1 MDSKRC
7 GSGIQKLT
15 SAVGAAAAIDLR
27 SDTVTQPTA
36 AMRRAMTEAV
46 VGDDV
51 FGEDPTINAL
61 EEEAAQ
67 RLGKEA
73 ALFVASGTMGNLV
86 ALLTHCEAGDEVLV
100 GDQAH
105 IFQREVGAA
114 ARVAGLMISTL
125 PNESDGGF
133 DPEHVRQMVRGS
145 DLHEPRTRLLTLEN
159 THNYLGG
166 VVLSVARTRALADV
180 AQEMGLRT
188 HLDGARIFNAA
199 MAEDVSAAELAASC
213 DSVGFCLSKGLAAPV
228 GSLLCGEALFIERAR
243 KYRKMLGGGM
253 RQAGVLAAAGLVAL
267 REMVSRLAAD
277 HVNAR
282 RLARG
287 FAELG
292 LPVDVES
299 VQTNIVVVP
308 VPGGDGRTFQ
318 RALADRGVLAT
329 VISGGRVRFVTHYG
343 IEERDVDEVLSRV
356 ETVLSER
363 LVKAV
368 AE

>member
-1 MDSKRC
+1 M
-7 GSGIQKLT
+7 T
-15 SAVGAAAAIDLR
+15 SAVGPAVAIDLR
-27 SDTVTQPTA
+27 SDTVTQPTP
-36 AMRRAMTEAV
+36 AMRRAMAEAV

-51 FGEDPTINAL
+51 FGEDPTVNAL
-61 EEEAAQ
+61 EMEAAR

-133 DPEHVRQMVRGS
+133 DPERVRRMVRGS

-166 VVLSVARTRALADV
+166 AVLSVARTRALTDIAR
-180 AQEMGLRT
+180 EMGLRS

-199 MAEDVSAAELAASC
+199 LAADASAAELAASC

-228 GSLLCGEALFIERAR
+228 GSLLCGEAPFIERAR

-267 REMVSRLAAD
+267 REMVSRLEAD
-277 HVNAR
+277 HANAR
-282 RLARG
+282 RLAWG
-287 FAELG
+287 LAELG
-292 LPVDVES
+292 LPVDVKG

-308 VPGGDGRTFQ
+308 VPGGEGQAFQ
-318 RALADRGVLAT
+318 RALAERGVLAT
-329 VISGGRVRFVTHYG
+329 VISGGRARFVTHYG
-343 IEERDVDEVLSRV
+343 IEEQDVDEALSRV
-356 ETVLSER
+356 EAVLPER
-363 LVKAV
+363 FVKAV